1 MGVRAEAAEELLPV
15 EAWFQF
21 AGHLLNALDLLVVL
35 EGSVGMEED
44 LVFDLYSLS
53 SVRWTGY

>member
-1 MGVRAEAAEELLPV
+1 MGVRAKATEELLPV

-35 EGSVGMEED
+35 ESSVGMEED
-44 LVFDLYSLS
+44 LVFDLYSFS
-53 SVRWTGY
+53 GVRWTGY